1 MGCCGKGPYDEVELK
16 LKSIE
21 KKLDKLEGYTV
32 SMEEIDVL
40 RARAAVLLE
49 KRNKTPIPTMRRTI
63 QRQYDKL
70 YPQIEEK
77 LRIYREEHNL

>member
-1 MGCCGKGPYDEVELK
+1 MGCCGKGPFDDGVTVTMEM
-16 LKSIE
+16 
-21 KKLDKLEGYTV
+21 GYTV